1 MTRLIDFCFCLDM
14 PRDQATRDYL
24 SYVVEKIRH
33 QTCDHKYNGNLTD
46 DARKLG
52 IPVNKLNEIL
62 KLRHG
67 IASIAREIFKTIIP
81 ESDRQVD
88 HWNKLSEHI
97 LIKEKILIGRSIFP
111 IIIHLKSKFSFFH

>member
-1 MTRLIDFCFCLDM
+1 M
-14 PRDQATRDYL
+14 PRDQGTRDYL
-24 SYVVEKIRH
+24 CYVVEKIRH

-52 IPVNKLNEIL
+52 IQVNKLNEIL

-67 IASIAREIFKTIIP
+67 VTSIAREIFKTIIP

-88 HWNKLSEHI
+88 HWNKLSEYI
-97 LIKEKILIGRSIFP
+97 LIKEKILIGGFILP
-111 IIIHLKSKFSFFH
+111 IIILLKSKFSFFIRLSYSILWTS